1 MAAVLPE
8 NAAEIAVANAINN
21 INGNGNGNG
30 RNRVLPGGLGG
41 GGQVCNYPWIVKN
54 TTLLSFPRLAE
65 QHDEY
70 AGSTV
75 PCHIL
80 SGGGHL
86 CGVSSKVKV
95 IGPPYLPTLITRI

>member
-41 GGQVCNYPWIVKN
+41 GG
-54 TTLLSFPRLAE
+54 
-65 QHDEY
+65 
-70 AGSTV
+70 
-75 PCHIL
+75 
-80 SGGGHL
+80 GGGQ
-86 CGVSSKVKV
+86 V
-95 IGPPYLPTLITRI
+95 ITHWVEHPRST